1 MTAELFLRPDKRP
14 ETEID
19 CVISRAM
26 RW

>member
-1 MTAELFLRPDKRP
+1 VTAELFLRPDKRP
-14 ETEID
+14 ETEIG